1 MSIDYNLYLQKLLE
15 VAVEKKASDFH
26 ISVAKPPILRLNRQ
40 LISIGSEPPF
50 TEEDT
55 RELAFALMTIEQ
67 KNEFLREKEIDFSY
81 NFQNKGRFRVNA
93 FFQRGYISVAL
104 RLIPEKVRTLH
115 ELNLPSTLYNFCTYP
130 QGFVL
135 ITGPS
140 SHGKSTTLAALID
153 EINNTQTKHIITI
166 EDPIEYLFNQ
176 NKCIISQRELHKDT
190 LSFEKALKATFRE
203 DPDVIMVGEMRDKET
218 IETAITAAET
228 GHLVFATLHTN
239 SAAQSLYRILD
250 SFSGEQQNQVKS
262 QLSRSLI
269 GIVSQR
275 LVPKIN
281 GGIIPACEILFNN
294 DAISNLIRQDKV
306 YEIPLIIDTSY
317 EEGMVSLNR
326 SLAELVRLG
335 SIDLE
340 VATNYSTNPQELI
353 KLIWNF
359 HIKQEQKQET

>member
-1 MSIDYNLYLQKLLE
+1 MKIDYKLYLRKLLE
-15 VAVEKKASDFH
+15 VVVEKQASDFH
-26 ISVAKPPILRLNRQ
+26 ITVGKPPMIRLNRE
-40 LISIGSEPPF
+40 LIPLLNESLF
-50 TEEDT
+50 TPDDT
-55 RELAFALMTIEQ
+55 KELAFALMTMEQ
-67 KNEFLREKEIDFSY
+67 REEFLREKQIDFSY
-81 NFQNKGRFRVNA
+81 NFGEKGRFRANV

-104 RLIPEKVRTLH
+104 RLIPEKIRTLH
-115 ELNLPSTLYNFCTYP
+115 ELNLPSTLYRFCNYS

-140 SHGKSTTLAALID
+140 SHGKSTTLAALIN
-153 EINNTQTKHIITI
+153 EINNTKTKHIITI
-166 EDPIEYLFNQ
+166 EDPIEYLFDQ

-239 SAAQSLYRILD
+239 SAAQTLYRILD

-262 QLSRSLI
+262 QLSRSLV

-275 LVPKIN
+275 LVPRIN
-281 GGIIPACEILFNN
+281 GGVVPACEILFNN
-294 DAISNLIRQDKV
+294 DAVSNLIRKDKV

-317 EEGMVSLNR
+317 DEEMVSLNR
-326 SLAELVRLG
+326 SLAELVRTG
-335 SIDLE
+335 VVDIE
-340 VATNYSTNPQELI
+340 IAMNYSTNPQELV
-353 KLIWNF
+353 KLI
-359 HIKQEQKQET
+359 

>member
-1 MSIDYNLYLQKLLE
+1 MKIDYKLYLRKLLE
-15 VAVEKKASDFH
+15 VVVEKQASDFH
-26 ISVAKPPILRLNRQ
+26 ITVGKPPMIRLNRE
-40 LISIGSEPPF
+40 LIPLLNESLF
-50 TEEDT
+50 TPDDT
-55 RELAFALMTIEQ
+55 KELAFALMTMEQ
-67 KNEFLREKEIDFSY
+67 REEFLREKQIDFSY
-81 NFQNKGRFRVNA
+81 NFGEKGRFRVNV

-104 RLIPEKVRTLH
+104 RLIPEKIRTLH
-115 ELNLPSTLYNFCTYP
+115 ELNLPSTLYRFCNYS

-140 SHGKSTTLAALID
+140 SHGKSTTLAALIN
-153 EINNTQTKHIITI
+153 EINNTKTKHIITI
-166 EDPIEYLFNQ
+166 EDPIEYLFDQ

-239 SAAQSLYRILD
+239 SAAQTLYRILD

-262 QLSRSLI
+262 QLSRSLV

-275 LVPKIN
+275 LVPRIN
-281 GGIIPACEILFNN
+281 GGVVPACEILFNN
-294 DAISNLIRQDKV
+294 DAVSNLIRKDKV

-317 EEGMVSLNR
+317 DEEMVSLNR
-326 SLAELVRLG
+326 SLAELVRTG
-335 SIDLE
+335 VVDIE
-340 VATNYSTNPQELI
+340 IAMNYSTNPQELV
-353 KLIWNF
+353 KLI
-359 HIKQEQKQET
+359 

>member
-1 MSIDYNLYLQKLLE
+1 MKIDYKLYLRKLLE
-15 VAVEKKASDFH
+15 VVVEKQASDFH
-26 ISVAKPPILRLNRQ
+26 ITVGKPPMIRLNRE
-40 LISIGSEPPF
+40 LIPLLNESLF
-50 TEEDT
+50 TPDDT
-55 RELAFALMTIEQ
+55 KELAFALMTMEQ
-67 KNEFLREKEIDFSY
+67 REEFLREKQIDFSY
-81 NFQNKGRFRVNA
+81 NFGEKGRFRVNV

-104 RLIPEKVRTLH
+104 RLIPEKIRTLH
-115 ELNLPSTLYNFCTYP
+115 ELNLPSTLYRFCNYS

-140 SHGKSTTLAALID
+140 SHGKSTTLAALIN
-153 EINNTQTKHIITI
+153 EINNTKTKHIITI
-166 EDPIEYLFNQ
+166 EDPIEYLFDQ

-239 SAAQSLYRILD
+239 SAAQTLYRILD

-275 LVPKIN
+275 LVPRIN
-281 GGIIPACEILFNN
+281 GGVVPACEILFNN
-294 DAISNLIRQDKV
+294 DAVSNLIRKDKV

-317 EEGMVSLNR
+317 DEEMVSLNR
-326 SLAELVRLG
+326 SLAELVRTG
-335 SIDLE
+335 VVDIE
-340 VATNYSTNPQELI
+340 IAMNYSTNPQELV
-353 KLIWNF
+353 KLI
-359 HIKQEQKQET
+359 

>member
-1 MSIDYNLYLQKLLE
+1 MKIDYKLYLRKLLE
-15 VAVEKKASDFH
+15 VVVEKQASDFH
-26 ISVAKPPILRLNRQ
+26 ITVGKPPMIRLNRE
-40 LISIGSEPPF
+40 LIPLLNESLF
-50 TEEDT
+50 TPDDT
-55 RELAFALMTIEQ
+55 KELAFALMTMEQ
-67 KNEFLREKEIDFSY
+67 REEFLREKQIDFSY
-81 NFQNKGRFRVNA
+81 NFGEKGRFRANV

-104 RLIPEKVRTLH
+104 RLIPEKIRTLH
-115 ELNLPSTLYNFCTYP
+115 ELNLPSTLYRFCNYS

-140 SHGKSTTLAALID
+140 SHGKSTTLAALIN
-153 EINNTQTKHIITI
+153 EINNTKTKHIITI
-166 EDPIEYLFNQ
+166 EDPIEYLFDQ

-239 SAAQSLYRILD
+239 SAAQTLYRILD

-275 LVPKIN
+275 LVPRIN
-281 GGIIPACEILFNN
+281 GGVVPACEILFNN
-294 DAISNLIRQDKV
+294 DAVSNLIRKDKV

-317 EEGMVSLNR
+317 DEEMVSLNR
-326 SLAELVRLG
+326 SLAELVRTG
-335 SIDLE
+335 VVDIE
-340 VATNYSTNPQELI
+340 IAMNYSTNPQELV
-353 KLIWNF
+353 KLI
-359 HIKQEQKQET
+359 

>member
-1 MSIDYNLYLQKLLE
+1 MNIDYNLYLKKLLE
-15 VAVEKKASDFH
+15 VVIQKQASDFH
-26 ISVAKPPILRLNRQ
+26 ITVGKPPMLRLNRE
-40 LISIGSEPPF
+40 LVPLNNELPF

-55 RELAFALMTIEQ
+55 KELSFALMNEEQ
-67 KNEFLREKEIDFSY
+67 KAEFLKEKEIDFSY
-81 NFQNKGRFRVNA
+81 SVENRGRFRVNI
-93 FFQRGYISVAL
+93 FFQRGYVSSAL
-104 RLIPEKVRTLH
+104 RLIPEKIRNLQ
-115 ELNLPSTLYNFCTYP
+115 ELELPKELYNFCTYS

-140 SHGKSTTLAALID
+140 SHGKSTTLAALIS

-166 EDPIEYLFNQ
+166 EDPIEYLFKQ
-176 NKCIISQRELHKDT
+176 NKSIISQRELHRDT

-262 QLSRSLI
+262 QLSRSLL

-281 GGIIPACEILFNN
+281 GGITPACEILFNN
-294 DAISNLIRQDKV
+294 DAVSNLIRQDKI
-306 YEIPLIIDTSY
+306 YEIPLVIETSY
-317 EEGMVSLNR
+317 DEGMISLNR
-326 SLAELVRLG
+326 SLAGLVRSG
-335 SIDLE
+335 VVDIQTASK
-340 VATNYSTNPQELI
+340 YSPSPQEFL
-353 KLIWNF
+353 KLI
-359 HIKQEQKQET
+359 

>member
-1 MSIDYNLYLQKLLE
+1 MKIDYKLYLRKLLE
-15 VAVEKKASDFH
+15 VVVEKQASDFH
-26 ISVAKPPILRLNRQ
+26 ITVGKPPMIRLNRE
-40 LISIGSEPPF
+40 LVPLLNESLF
-50 TEEDT
+50 TPDDT
-55 RELAFALMTIEQ
+55 KELAFALMTMEQ
-67 KNEFLREKEIDFSY
+67 REEFLREKQIDFSY
-81 NFQNKGRFRVNA
+81 NFGEKGRFRANV

-104 RLIPEKVRTLH
+104 RLIPEKIRTLH
-115 ELNLPSTLYNFCTYP
+115 ELNLPSTLYRFCNYS

-140 SHGKSTTLAALID
+140 SHGKSTTLAALIN
-153 EINNTQTKHIITI
+153 EINNTKTKHIITI
-166 EDPIEYLFNQ
+166 EDPIEYLFDQ

-239 SAAQSLYRILD
+239 SAAQTLYRILD

-262 QLSRSLI
+262 QLSRSLV

-275 LVPKIN
+275 LVPRIN
-281 GGIIPACEILFNN
+281 GGVVPACEILFNN
-294 DAISNLIRQDKV
+294 DAVSNLIRKDKV

-317 EEGMVSLNR
+317 DEEMVSLNR
-326 SLAELVRLG
+326 SLAELVRMG
-335 SIDLE
+335 VVDIE
-340 VATNYSTNPQELI
+340 IAMNYSTNPQELV
-353 KLIWNF
+353 KLI
-359 HIKQEQKQET
+359 

>member
-1 MSIDYNLYLQKLLE
+1 MNIDYNLYLKKLLE
-15 VAVEKKASDFH
+15 VVIQKQASDFH
-26 ISVAKPPILRLNRQ
+26 ITVGKPPMLRLNRE
-40 LISIGSEPPF
+40 LVPLNNELPF

-55 RELAFALMTIEQ
+55 KELSFALMNEEQ
-67 KNEFLREKEIDFSY
+67 KAEFLKEKEIDFSY
-81 NFQNKGRFRVNA
+81 SFENRGRFRVNI
-93 FFQRGYISVAL
+93 FFQRGYVSSAL
-104 RLIPEKVRTLH
+104 RLIPEKIRNLQ
-115 ELNLPSTLYNFCTYP
+115 ELELPKELYNFCTYS

-140 SHGKSTTLAALID
+140 SHGKSTTLAALIN

-166 EDPIEYLFNQ
+166 EDPIEYLFKQ
-176 NKCIISQRELHKDT
+176 NKSIISQRELHRDT

-262 QLSRSLI
+262 QLSRSLL

-281 GGIIPACEILFNN
+281 GGITPACEILFNN
-294 DAISNLIRQDKV
+294 DAVSNLIRQDKI
-306 YEIPLIIDTSY
+306 YEIPLVIETSY
-317 EEGMVSLNR
+317 DEGMISLNR
-326 SLAELVRLG
+326 SLAGLVRSG
-335 SIDLE
+335 VVDIQTASK
-340 VATNYSTNPQELI
+340 YSPSPQEFL
-353 KLIWNF
+353 KLI
-359 HIKQEQKQET
+359 

>member
-1 MSIDYNLYLQKLLE
+1 MKIDYKLYLKKLLE
-15 VAVEKKASDFH
+15 VVIQKQASDFH
-26 ISVAKPPILRLNRQ
+26 ITVDKPPILRINRQ
-40 LISIGSEPPF
+40 LVPLANELPF
-50 TEEDT
+50 TPDDT
-55 RELAFALMTIEQ
+55 KELAFALMTIEQ
-67 KNEFLREKEIDFSY
+67 RGEFLKEKEIDFSY
-81 NFQNKGRFRVNA
+81 TLGERGRFRVNI
-93 FFQRGYISVAL
+93 FFQRGHISVAL
-104 RLIPEKVRTLH
+104 RFIPEKIRTLH
-115 ELNLPSTLYNFCTYP
+115 ELNLPTTLYKLCNYP

-140 SHGKSTTLAALID
+140 SHGKSTTLAALIN

-166 EDPIEYLFNQ
+166 EDPIEYLFEQ
-176 NKCIISQRELHKDT
+176 NKCIISQRELHRDT

-239 SAAQSLYRILD
+239 SAAQTLYRILD

-275 LVPKIN
+275 LIPKIN
-281 GGIIPACEILFNN
+281 GGIVPACEILFNN
-294 DAISNLIRQDKV
+294 DAVSNLIRKDKV

-317 EEGMVSLNR
+317 DEGMISLNR
-326 SLAELVRLG
+326 SLAELVRTG
-335 SIDLE
+335 VIDLN
-340 VATNYSTNPQELI
+340 VATNYSTNPEELI
-353 KLIWNF
+353 KLI
-359 HIKQEQKQET
+359 

>member
-1 MSIDYNLYLQKLLE
+1 MNIDYNLYLKKLLE
-15 VAVEKKASDFH
+15 VVIQKQASDFH
-26 ISVAKPPILRLNRQ
+26 ITVGKPPMLRLNRE
-40 LISIGSEPPF
+40 LVPLNNELPF

-55 RELAFALMTIEQ
+55 KELSFALMNEEQ
-67 KNEFLREKEIDFSY
+67 KAEFLKEKEIDFSY
-81 NFQNKGRFRVNA
+81 SFENRGRFRVNI
-93 FFQRGYISVAL
+93 FFQRGYVSSAL
-104 RLIPEKVRTLH
+104 RLIPEKIRNLQ
-115 ELNLPSTLYNFCTYP
+115 ELELPKELYNFCTYS

-140 SHGKSTTLAALID
+140 SHGKSTTLAALIS

-166 EDPIEYLFNQ
+166 EDPIEYLFKQ
-176 NKCIISQRELHKDT
+176 NKSIISQRELHRDT

-239 SAAQSLYRILD
+239 SAAQSLYRIVD

-262 QLSRSLI
+262 QLSRSLL

-281 GGIIPACEILFNN
+281 GGITPACEILFNN
-294 DAISNLIRQDKV
+294 DAVSSLIRQDKI
-306 YEIPLIIDTSY
+306 YEIPLVIETSY
-317 EEGMVSLNR
+317 DEGMISLNR
-326 SLAELVRLG
+326 SLAGLVRSG
-335 SIDLE
+335 VVDIQTASK
-340 VATNYSTNPQELI
+340 YSPSPQEFL
-353 KLIWNF
+353 KLI
-359 HIKQEQKQET
+359 

>member
-1 MSIDYNLYLQKLLE
+1 MKIDYKLYLRKLLE
-15 VAVEKKASDFH
+15 VVVEKQASDFH
-26 ISVAKPPILRLNRQ
+26 ITVGKPPMIRLNRE
-40 LISIGSEPPF
+40 LIPLLNESLF
-50 TEEDT
+50 TPDDT
-55 RELAFALMTIEQ
+55 KELAFALMTMEQ
-67 KNEFLREKEIDFSY
+67 REEFLREKQIDFSY
-81 NFQNKGRFRVNA
+81 NFGEKGRFRANV

-104 RLIPEKVRTLH
+104 RLIPEKIRTLH
-115 ELNLPSTLYNFCTYP
+115 ELNLPSTLYRFCNYS

-140 SHGKSTTLAALID
+140 SHGKSTTLAALIN
-153 EINNTQTKHIITI
+153 EINNTKTKHIITI
-166 EDPIEYLFNQ
+166 EDPIEYLFDQ

-239 SAAQSLYRILD
+239 SAAQTLYRILD

-275 LVPKIN
+275 LVPRIN
-281 GGIIPACEILFNN
+281 GGVVPACEILFNN
-294 DAISNLIRQDKV
+294 DAVSNLIRKDKV

-317 EEGMVSLNR
+317 DEEMVSLNR
-326 SLAELVRLG
+326 SLAELVRTG
-335 SIDLE
+335 VVDIE
-340 VATNYSTNPQELI
+340 IAMNYSTNPQEFV
-353 KLIWNF
+353 KLI
-359 HIKQEQKQET
+359 

>member
-1 MSIDYNLYLQKLLE
+1 MKIDYKLYLRKLLE
-15 VAVEKKASDFH
+15 VVVEKQASDFH
-26 ISVAKPPILRLNRQ
+26 ITVGKPPMIRLNRE
-40 LISIGSEPPF
+40 LIPLLNESLF
-50 TEEDT
+50 TPDDT
-55 RELAFALMTIEQ
+55 KELAFALMTMEQ
-67 KNEFLREKEIDFSY
+67 REEFLREKQIDFSY
-81 NFQNKGRFRVNA
+81 NFGEKGRFRVNV

-104 RLIPEKVRTLH
+104 RLIPEKIRTLH
-115 ELNLPSTLYNFCTYP
+115 ELNLPSTLYRFCNYS

-140 SHGKSTTLAALID
+140 SHGKSTTLAALIN
-153 EINNTQTKHIITI
+153 EINNTKTKHIITI
-166 EDPIEYLFNQ
+166 EDPIEYLFDQ

-239 SAAQSLYRILD
+239 SAAQTLYRILD

-275 LVPKIN
+275 LVPRIN
-281 GGIIPACEILFNN
+281 GGVVPACEILFNN
-294 DAISNLIRQDKV
+294 DAVSNLIRKDKV

-317 EEGMVSLNR
+317 DEEMVSLNR
-326 SLAELVRLG
+326 SLAELVRTG
-335 SIDLE
+335 VVDIE
-340 VATNYSTNPQELI
+340 IAMNYSTNPQEFV
-353 KLIWNF
+353 KLI
-359 HIKQEQKQET
+359 

>member
-1 MSIDYNLYLQKLLE
+1 MKIDYKLYLKKLLE
-15 VAVEKKASDFH
+15 VVIQKQASDFH
-26 ISVAKPPILRLNRQ
+26 ITVDKPPILRINRQ
-40 LISIGSEPPF
+40 LIPLVNELPF
-50 TEEDT
+50 TPDDT
-55 RELAFALMTIEQ
+55 KELAFALMTIEQ
-67 KNEFLREKEIDFSY
+67 RGEFLKEKEIDFSY
-81 NFQNKGRFRVNA
+81 TLGERGRFRVNI
-93 FFQRGYISVAL
+93 FFQRGHISVAL
-104 RLIPEKVRTLH
+104 RFIPEKIRTLH
-115 ELNLPSTLYNFCTYP
+115 ELNLPTTLYKLCNYP

-140 SHGKSTTLAALID
+140 SHGKSTTLAALIN

-166 EDPIEYLFNQ
+166 EDPIEYLFEQ
-176 NKCIISQRELHKDT
+176 NKCIISQRELHRDT

-239 SAAQSLYRILD
+239 SAAQTLYRILD

-275 LVPKIN
+275 LIPKIN
-281 GGIIPACEILFNN
+281 GGIVPACEILFNN
-294 DAISNLIRQDKV
+294 DAVSNLIRKDKV

-317 EEGMVSLNR
+317 DEGMISLNR
-326 SLAELVRLG
+326 SLAELVRTG
-335 SIDLE
+335 IIDLNI
-340 VATNYSTNPQELI
+340 ATNYSTNPEELI
-353 KLIWNF
+353 KLI
-359 HIKQEQKQET
+359 

>member
-1 MSIDYNLYLQKLLE
+1 MKIDYKLYLRKLLE
-15 VAVEKKASDFH
+15 VVVEKQASDFH
-26 ISVAKPPILRLNRQ
+26 ITVGKPPMIRLNRE
-40 LISIGSEPPF
+40 LIPLLNESLF
-50 TEEDT
+50 TPDDT
-55 RELAFALMTIEQ
+55 KELAFALMTMEQ
-67 KNEFLREKEIDFSY
+67 REEFLREKQIDFSY
-81 NFQNKGRFRVNA
+81 NFGEKGRFRVNV

-104 RLIPEKVRTLH
+104 RLIPEKIRTLH
-115 ELNLPSTLYNFCTYP
+115 ELNLPSTLYRFCNYS

-140 SHGKSTTLAALID
+140 SHGKSTTLAALIN
-153 EINNTQTKHIITI
+153 EINNTKIKHIITI
-166 EDPIEYLFNQ
+166 EDPIEYLFDQ

-239 SAAQSLYRILD
+239 SAAQTLYRILD

-275 LVPKIN
+275 LVPRIN
-281 GGIIPACEILFNN
+281 GGVVPACEILFNN
-294 DAISNLIRQDKV
+294 DAVSNLIRKDKV

-317 EEGMVSLNR
+317 DEEMVSLNR
-326 SLAELVRLG
+326 SLAELVRTG
-335 SIDLE
+335 VVDIE
-340 VATNYSTNPQELI
+340 IAMNYSTNPQELV
-353 KLIWNF
+353 KLI
-359 HIKQEQKQET
+359 

>member
-1 MSIDYNLYLQKLLE
+1 MKIDYKLYLRKLLE
-15 VAVEKKASDFH
+15 VVVEKQASDFH
-26 ISVAKPPILRLNRQ
+26 ITVGKPPMIRLNRE
-40 LISIGSEPPF
+40 LVPLLNESLF
-50 TEEDT
+50 TPDDT
-55 RELAFALMTIEQ
+55 KELAFALMTMEQ
-67 KNEFLREKEIDFSY
+67 REEFLREKQIDFSY
-81 NFQNKGRFRVNA
+81 NFGEKGRFRANV

-104 RLIPEKVRTLH
+104 RLIPEKIRTLH
-115 ELNLPSTLYNFCTYP
+115 ELNLPSTLYRFCNYS

-140 SHGKSTTLAALID
+140 SHGKSTTLAALIN
-153 EINNTQTKHIITI
+153 EINNTKTKHIITI
-166 EDPIEYLFNQ
+166 EDPIEYLFDQ

-239 SAAQSLYRILD
+239 SAAQTLYRILD

-262 QLSRSLI
+262 QLSRSLV

-275 LVPKIN
+275 LVPRIN
-281 GGIIPACEILFNN
+281 GGVVPACEILFNN
-294 DAISNLIRQDKV
+294 DAVSNLIRKDKV

-317 EEGMVSLNR
+317 DEEMVSLNR
-326 SLAELVRLG
+326 SLAELVRMG
-335 SIDLE
+335 VVDIE
-340 VATNYSTNPQELI
+340 IAMNYSTNPQEFV
-353 KLIWNF
+353 KLI
-359 HIKQEQKQET
+359 

>member
-1 MSIDYNLYLQKLLE
+1 MNIDYNLYLKKLLE
-15 VAVEKKASDFH
+15 VVIQKQASDFH
-26 ISVAKPPILRLNRQ
+26 ITVGKPPMLRLNRE
-40 LISIGSEPPF
+40 LVPLNNELPF

-55 RELAFALMTIEQ
+55 KELSFALMNEEQ
-67 KNEFLREKEIDFSY
+67 KAEFLKEKEIDFSY
-81 NFQNKGRFRVNA
+81 SFENRGRFRVNI
-93 FFQRGYISVAL
+93 FFQRGYVSSAL
-104 RLIPEKVRTLH
+104 RLIPEKIRNLQ
-115 ELNLPSTLYNFCTYP
+115 ELELPKELYNFCTYS

-140 SHGKSTTLAALID
+140 SHGKSTTLAALIN
-153 EINNTQTKHIITI
+153 EINNSQTKHIITI
-166 EDPIEYLFNQ
+166 EDPIEYLFKQ
-176 NKCIISQRELHKDT
+176 NKSIISQRELHRDT

-262 QLSRSLI
+262 QLSRSLL

-281 GGIIPACEILFNN
+281 GGITPACEILFNN
-294 DAISNLIRQDKV
+294 DAVSNLIRQDKI
-306 YEIPLIIDTSY
+306 YEIPLVIETSY
-317 EEGMVSLNR
+317 DEGMISLNR
-326 SLAELVRLG
+326 SLAGLVRSG
-335 SIDLE
+335 VVDIQTASK
-340 VATNYSTNPQELI
+340 YSPSPQEFL
-353 KLIWNF
+353 KLI
-359 HIKQEQKQET
+359 

>member
-1 MSIDYNLYLQKLLE
+1 MNIDYNLYLKKLLE
-15 VAVEKKASDFH
+15 VVIQKQASDFH
-26 ISVAKPPILRLNRQ
+26 ITVGKPPMLRLNRE
-40 LISIGSEPPF
+40 LVPLNNELPF

-55 RELAFALMTIEQ
+55 KELSFALMNEEQ
-67 KNEFLREKEIDFSY
+67 KAEFLKEKEIDFSY
-81 NFQNKGRFRVNA
+81 SFENRGRFRVNI
-93 FFQRGYISVAL
+93 FFQRGYVSSAL
-104 RLIPEKVRTLH
+104 RLIPEKIRNLQ
-115 ELNLPSTLYNFCTYP
+115 ELELPKELYNFCTYS

-140 SHGKSTTLAALID
+140 SHGKSTTLAALIS

-166 EDPIEYLFNQ
+166 EDPIEYLFKQ
-176 NKCIISQRELHKDT
+176 NKSIISQRELHRDT

-262 QLSRSLI
+262 QLSRSLL

-281 GGIIPACEILFNN
+281 GGIAPACEILFNN
-294 DAISNLIRQDKV
+294 DAVSNLIRQDKI
-306 YEIPLIIDTSY
+306 YEIPLVIETSY
-317 EEGMVSLNR
+317 DEGMISLNR
-326 SLAELVRLG
+326 SLAGLVRSG
-335 SIDLE
+335 VVDIQTASK
-340 VATNYSTNPQELI
+340 YSPSPQEFL
-353 KLIWNF
+353 KLI
-359 HIKQEQKQET
+359 

>member
-1 MSIDYNLYLQKLLE
+1 MNIDYNLYLKKLLE
-15 VAVEKKASDFH
+15 VVIQKQASDFH
-26 ISVAKPPILRLNRQ
+26 ITVGKPPMLRLNRE
-40 LISIGSEPPF
+40 LVPLNNELPF

-55 RELAFALMTIEQ
+55 KELSFALMNEEQ
-67 KNEFLREKEIDFSY
+67 KAEFLKEKEIDFSY
-81 NFQNKGRFRVNA
+81 SFENRGRFRVNI
-93 FFQRGYISVAL
+93 FFQRGYVSSAL
-104 RLIPEKVRTLH
+104 RLIPEKIRNLQ
-115 ELNLPSTLYNFCTYP
+115 ELELPKELYNFCTYS

-140 SHGKSTTLAALID
+140 SHGKSTTLAALIS

-166 EDPIEYLFNQ
+166 EDPIEYLFKQ
-176 NKCIISQRELHKDT
+176 NKSIISQRELHRDT

-262 QLSRSLI
+262 QLSRSLL

-281 GGIIPACEILFNN
+281 GGITPACEILFNN
-294 DAISNLIRQDKV
+294 DAVSNLIRQDKI
-306 YEIPLIIDTSY
+306 YEIPLVIETSY
-317 EEGMVSLNR
+317 DEGMISLNR
-326 SLAELVRLG
+326 SLAGLVRSG
-335 SIDLE
+335 VVDIQTASK
-340 VATNYSTNPQELI
+340 YSPSPQEFL
-353 KLIWNF
+353 KLI
-359 HIKQEQKQET
+359 

>member
-1 MSIDYNLYLQKLLE
+1 MKIDYKLYLRKLLE
-15 VAVEKKASDFH
+15 VVVEKQASDFH
-26 ISVAKPPILRLNRQ
+26 ITVGKPPMIRLNRE
-40 LISIGSEPPF
+40 LIPLLNESLF
-50 TEEDT
+50 TPDDT
-55 RELAFALMTIEQ
+55 KELAFALMTMEQ
-67 KNEFLREKEIDFSY
+67 REEFLREKQIDFSY
-81 NFQNKGRFRVNA
+81 NFGEKGRFRVNV

-104 RLIPEKVRTLH
+104 RLIPEKIRTLH
-115 ELNLPSTLYNFCTYP
+115 ELNLPSTLYRFCNYS

-140 SHGKSTTLAALID
+140 SHGKSTTLAALIN
-153 EINNTQTKHIITI
+153 EINNTKTKHIITI
-166 EDPIEYLFNQ
+166 EDPIEYLFDQ

-239 SAAQSLYRILD
+239 SAAQTLYRILD

-262 QLSRSLI
+262 QLSRSLV

-275 LVPKIN
+275 LVPRIN
-281 GGIIPACEILFNN
+281 GGVVPACEILFNN
-294 DAISNLIRQDKV
+294 DAVSNLIRKDKV

-317 EEGMVSLNR
+317 DEEMVSLNR
-326 SLAELVRLG
+326 SLAELVRMG
-335 SIDLE
+335 VVDIE
-340 VATNYSTNPQELI
+340 IAMNYSTNPQEFV
-353 KLIWNF
+353 KLI
-359 HIKQEQKQET
+359 

>member
-1 MSIDYNLYLQKLLE
+1 MSIDYKLYLKKLLE
-15 VAVEKKASDFH
+15 VVVQKQASDFH
-26 ISVAKPPILRLNRQ
+26 ITVDKPPILRINRQ
-40 LISIGSEPPF
+40 LVPLANELPF
-50 TEEDT
+50 TADDT
-55 RELAFALMTIEQ
+55 KELAFALMTIEQ
-67 KNEFLREKEIDFSY
+67 REEFLREKEIDFSY
-81 NFQNKGRFRVNA
+81 TLGEKGRFRINI

-104 RLIPEKVRTLH
+104 RLIPEKIRTLH
-115 ELNLPSTLYNFCTYP
+115 ELNLPSALYKFCNCP

-140 SHGKSTTLAALID
+140 SHGKSTTLAALIN

-176 NKCIISQRELHKDT
+176 NKCVISQRELHRDT

-218 IETAITAAET
+218 METAITAAET

-239 SAAQSLYRILD
+239 SAAQTLYRILD

-269 GIVSQR
+269 GVVSQR
-275 LVPKIN
+275 LIPKIN
-281 GGIIPACEILFNN
+281 GGIVPACEILCNN
-294 DAISNLIRQDKV
+294 DAVSNLIRKDKV

-317 EEGMVSLNR
+317 DEGMISLNR
-326 SLAELVRLG
+326 SLAELVRTG
-335 SIDLE
+335 VVDLE

-353 KLIWNF
+353 KLI
-359 HIKQEQKQET
+359 

>member
-1 MSIDYNLYLQKLLE
+1 MNIDYKLYLKKLLE
-15 VAVEKKASDFH
+15 VVVSKKASDFH
-26 ISVAKPPILRLNRQ
+26 ITVDKPPIIRLNRE
-40 LISIGSEPPF
+40 LIPFENESLF

-55 RELAFALMTIEQ
+55 RELAFALMTEEQ
-67 KNEFLREKEIDFSY
+67 KQEFLREKEIDFSY
-81 NFQNKGRFRVNA
+81 NFGEKGRFRINV

-104 RLIPEKVRTLH
+104 RLIPEKIRSLH
-115 ELNLPSTLYNFCTYP
+115 ELNLPQVLYNFCKYQ

-140 SHGKSTTLAALID
+140 SHGKSTTLAAIIN

-166 EDPIEYLFNQ
+166 EDPIEYLFDQ
-176 NKCIISQRELHKDT
+176 NKSIISQRELHKDT

-218 IETAITAAET
+218 METAITAAET

-239 SAAQSLYRILD
+239 SAAQTLYRILD

-281 GGIIPACEILFNN
+281 GGVVPACEILFNN
-294 DAISNLIRQDKV
+294 DAVSNLIRNDKV
-306 YEIPLIIDTSY
+306 FEIPLVLETSFG
-317 EEGMVSLNR
+317 EGMVSLNR
-326 SLAELVRLG
+326 SLAELIKSGVV
-335 SIDLE
+335 SIDT
-340 VATNYSTNPQELI
+340 ASSFSTNPQELI
-353 KLIWNF
+353 KLI
-359 HIKQEQKQET
+359 